1 MLDCERKG
9 VLLGKTFPHWQR
21 EAPTTIRPPL
31 ISHLFTY
38 TSINLRVVYRLHKLG
53 QLELPWDF
61 PSPEVRTSS

>member
-38 TSINLRVVYRLHKLG
+38 TFINHRVVCRLHKLG
-53 QLELPWDF
+53 KLELPWDF
-61 PSPEVRTSS
+61 PSPEVWPSS